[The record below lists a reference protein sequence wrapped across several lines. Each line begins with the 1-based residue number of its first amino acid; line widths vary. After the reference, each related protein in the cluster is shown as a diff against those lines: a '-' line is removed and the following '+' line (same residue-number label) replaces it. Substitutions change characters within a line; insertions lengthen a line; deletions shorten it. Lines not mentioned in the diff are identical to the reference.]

1 MISCGRW
8 RDPKRGDVKVM
19 ISKIQVDQ
27 VLKVYKTNKSLGAQ
41 SAVESVSHNNRQDE
55 IGLSF
60 TKEDIEKIKE
70 LVRKMLD
77 VREDLIAPISKK
89 VESGE
94 YSVESNAIAEKM
106 MGRLLADKIR

>member
-1 MISCGRW
+1 
-8 RDPKRGDVKVM
+8 VM

-70 LVRKMLD
+70 LVRKMPD

>member
-1 MISCGRW
+1 M
-8 RDPKRGDVKVM
+8 M

-70 LVRKMLD
+70 LVRKMPD

>member
-1 MISCGRW
+1 MINCGRW

-27 VLKVYKTNKSLGAQ
+27 ILKVYKTNKSLGAQ
-41 SAVESVSHNNRQDE
+41 SAVEKVSYDNRQDE
-55 IGLSF
+55 VGLSF
-60 TKEDIEKIKE
+60 TREDIEKIKE
-70 LVRKMLD
+70 LVKKMPD

-89 VESGE
+89 VETGE
-94 YSVESNAIAEKM
+94 YSVESEAIAEKM

>member
-1 MISCGRW
+1 M
-8 RDPKRGDVKVM
+8 M

-41 SAVESVSHNNRQDE
+41 SAVENVSHNNRQDE

-70 LVRKMLD
+70 LVRKMPD

>member
-1 MISCGRW
+1 M
-8 RDPKRGDVKVM
+8 M
-19 ISKIQVDQ
+19 ISKTQVDQ

-41 SAVESVSHNNRQDE
+41 SAVENVSHNNRQDE

-70 LVRKMLD
+70 LVRKMPD